1 MILEVR
7 HVLEKHF
14 LVELR
19 GNVGDGLAG
28 DESLSVD
35 VGILESV
42 LVRML
47 QRISSGCWK
56 QMDVYKK
63 HE

>member
-1 MILEVR
+1 M
-7 HVLEKHF
+7 LEKHF

-35 VGILESV
+35 VGKSV
-42 LVRML
+42 CACLNDTKDFIWM
-47 QRISSGCWK
+47 
-56 QMDVYKK
+56 
-63 HE
+63 